1 MRKDNVI
8 ELEDFGVD
16 YLEELLSLSEV
27 GNAQSLPW

>member
-8 ELEDFGVD
+8 ELEDLGVD